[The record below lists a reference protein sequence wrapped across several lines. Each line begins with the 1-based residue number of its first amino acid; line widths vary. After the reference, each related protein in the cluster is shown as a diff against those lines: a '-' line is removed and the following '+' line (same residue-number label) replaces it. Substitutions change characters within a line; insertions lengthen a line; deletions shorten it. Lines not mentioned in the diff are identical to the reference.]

1 MPDLPSVFDPDA
13 QHDDPDAKIVAALER
28 LSQAFRV
35 LLWDEAQ
42 PRGLSPV
49 QIRILVHLKHHGPS
63 LRRVG
68 RLAEEFDLAPPT
80 VSDAVSTLEK
90 KGLVRKTTSP
100 RDRRVSILEL
110 TDDGERRAEELSGWA
125 EAVREAVARFPEE
138 EKVATMGFL
147 LRLIAS
153 LQQAGVVTVAR
164 MCVTCRFFGQ
174 DEGPGEGAPHYC
186 HLLEKPLRMD
196 DLRVDCPE
204 HERAGVADGNGG
216 GS

>member
-138 EKVATMGFL
+138 EKVARLTEQNVL
-147 LRLIAS
+147 LQLQHLRTHPAVAAAIARGAMELHGWIYDIES
-153 LQQAGVVTVAR
+153 GEISAYREDVGAFVPLADAHADAGLSEDRRAEAR
-164 MCVTCRFFGQ
+164 
-174 DEGPGEGAPHYC
+174 
-186 HLLEKPLRMD
+186 
-196 DLRVDCPE
+196 
-204 HERAGVADGNGG
+204 
-216 GS
+216 